1 MKNTPTLATLAADLD
16 SGRTSARKLVD
27 DCLAKIAD
35 SSGEGQRAFI
45 HVDAEAAIEAAEA
58 MDRLREVKA
67 APSPY
72 AGIPISIKDLFDI
85 KGQVTR
91 AGSRA
96 LEDSAPAEAD
106 ATVVA
111 RLRRAGFVV
120 IGRTNMTEFAYSGIG
135 INPHYGTPKSAWQRN
150 VGHVPGGSS
159 SGAAVSVVDGMAHGA
174 LGTDTGGSCR
184 IPAAY
189 NGIVGFKPTQRRVPL
204 DGGVPLSSTLDSFGP
219 LARTVACC
227 AVLDAV
233 LADETFVPL
242 QPLPIKGMR
251 LAVPTTVVLDELDDD
266 VARTF
271 ERALETL
278 SRQGALIERI
288 EVPEFLDVGVM
299 NTKGGFS
306 AAESYAWHRY
316 LIAGSGDVYDPR
328 VSVRIL
334 RGESISA
341 ADYIDLLN
349 ARKSLIARAEKRI
362 APYDA
367 LVLPTTANTPPRIAD
382 LADDKAFTKAN
393 LLSLRNCTLINMIDG
408 CAISLPAHREGEVP
422 VGLMLAAAGGS
433 DRRIFEWP
441 QEWRPR
447 SVFDLAFTIDAQGTT
462 TPLTLAIDQAVIA
475 GWTGRDPV
483 ARDKHIAELEAIGIA
498 RPASTPIYYRVSAR
512 RLVITDSI
520 EVCGGD
526 SSGEVE
532 FVLIGWQGRIF
543 VGVGSDHTDRKVET
557 YSVTVSKQMCDKPM
571 APVLWE
577 LEDVIGHWDRMILRS
592 YALID
597 GARVLY
603 QEGTLDAMLP
613 VADLIRA
620 RFRRQGPARRLR
632 HVRRHFCRQ
641 GRHQARQPV
650 RI

>member
-1 MKNTPTLATLAADLD
+1 MTKLPTLASLADDLD
-16 SGRTSARKLVD
+16 NGRTSARKLVD
-27 DCLAKIAD
+27 ACLSRIAD
-35 SSGEGQRAFI
+35 SAGEGARAFI

-67 APSPY
+67 APSRY

-135 INPHYGTPKSAWQRN
+135 INPHFGTPKGAWQRD

-184 IPAAY
+184 IPAAF

-204 DGGVPLSSTLDSFGP
+204 DGGVPLSFSLDSFGP
-219 LARTVACC
+219 LARTAPCC

-233 LADETFVPL
+233 LANEPIVAL
-242 QPLPIKGMR
+242 QPRPINGMR
-251 LAVPTTVVLDELDDD
+251 LAVPTTVALDELDHE
-266 VARTF
+266 VAQTF
-271 ERALETL
+271 DRALDKL

-288 EVPEFLDVGVM
+288 EVPEFLDVGVIGV
-299 NTKGGFS
+299 KGGFA

-316 LIAGSGDVYDPR
+316 LIVSKGDVYDPR
-328 VSVRIL
+328 VSTRIL

-341 ADYIDLLN
+341 AEYIDMLG
-349 ARKSLIARAEKRI
+349 ARKSLIARAEKRL

-382 LADDKAFTKAN
+382 LADDKAFAKEN
-393 LLSLRNCTLINMIDG
+393 LRALRNCTLINMIDG
-408 CAISLPAHREGEVP
+408 CAISLPCHPDGEVP

-433 DRRIFEWP
+433 DRRIFE
-441 QEWRPR
+441 
-447 SVFDLAFTIDAQGTT
+447 LAAAMEG
-462 TPLTLAIDQAVIA
+462 VI
-475 GWTGRDPV
+475 
-483 ARDKHIAELEAIGIA
+483 
-498 RPASTPIYYRVSAR
+498 RV
-512 RLVITDSI
+512 
-520 EVCGGD
+520 
-526 SSGEVE
+526 
-532 FVLIGWQGRIF
+532 
-543 VGVGSDHTDRKVET
+543 
-557 YSVTVSKQMCDKPM
+557 
-571 APVLWE
+571 
-577 LEDVIGHWDRMILRS
+577 
-592 YALID
+592 
-597 GARVLY
+597 
-603 QEGTLDAMLP
+603 
-613 VADLIRA
+613 
-620 RFRRQGPARRLR
+620 
-632 HVRRHFCRQ
+632 
-641 GRHQARQPV
+641 
-650 RI
+650 